1 METVVNNPPQRSEG
15 NGMGLIVGAI
25 ILLAALILFF
35 IYGLPYVSSMFRA
48 PQMNVPNRVDINV
61 HGVNPGK

>member
-25 ILLAALILFF
+25 ILLAALIQGCKTN
-35 IYGLPYVSSMFRA
+35 YY
-48 PQMNVPNRVDINV
+48 
-61 HGVNPGK
+61 